1 MLSEITA
8 GRALLAVRSQI
19 CQGKAWSIQHPPVAV
34 SERARCLGVPL
45 SCGAGLISAA
55 AGGAVSG
62 PLAHRPPSHAPAGM
76 VRAVGHG
83 AVVEGHH
90 RAREG
95 GSLCRMVRSVG
106 SGHAALGL
114 LRTESR
120 RLWCSLAP
128 RGAPCTPPSTRGCPR
143 PHSEGTVTGVG
154 DSHQCP
160 RVPGLQPGQPP
171 RCHSTAHTRCRQP
184 PLGPFW
190 PALLGDVTFSAS
202 GLVKSFPGSVP
213 SCGFVGAADAPH
225 LVLTAPAV
233 PGKGSPN
240 TERSLFQTAPLLRKG
255 SETFFTLRI

>member
-1 MLSEITA
+1 M
-8 GRALLAVRSQI
+8 
-19 CQGKAWSIQHPPVAV
+19 
-34 SERARCLGVPL
+34 
-45 SCGAGLISAA
+45 
-55 AGGAVSG
+55 
-62 PLAHRPPSHAPAGM
+62 
-76 VRAVGHG
+76 
-83 AVVEGHH
+83 
-90 RAREG
+90 
-95 GSLCRMVRSVG
+95 
-106 SGHAALGL
+106 
-114 LRTESR
+114 
-120 RLWCSLAP
+120 
-128 RGAPCTPPSTRGCPR
+128 
-143 PHSEGTVTGVG
+143 TGVG